1 MELPRKD
8 TVEDPGND
16 IRNESVE
23 DSGYQIRYD
32 IVEDPRHDIRNNSVE
47 DLGNEIRKD
56 IDEMEV
62 DSEEVV
68 GYQGDI
74 WDSSDDNL
82 YVAYDTSEMV
92 VEADQMER
100 A

>member
-1 MELPRKD
+1 
-8 TVEDPGND
+8 
-16 IRNESVE
+16 
-23 DSGYQIRYD
+23 
-32 IVEDPRHDIRNNSVE
+32 
-47 DLGNEIRKD
+47 
-56 IDEMEV
+56 MEV

-100 A
+100 AENNYSLDINQNFG